1 MTLRFLKQ
9 NILISFFIL
18 LISMSAFGQEI
29 KGLRYFMQ
37 GNAIASSIPYG
48 NNVSAGHYVKSDDAK
63 IYYEVYGK
71 GSPIVVLHGGI
82 VGSPSE
88 MGQLIDSLSQKHQVI
103 SISTRG
109 HGRSE
114 MGNKIPSYEQKAKDV
129 NAVLDKVNKDKVTIV
144 GFSDG
149 AYTGYFF
156 AEQYPDRIE
165 KLVAIG
171 AGEWKKG
178 FREFKMDYKTFS
190 AMDELFWKQQM
201 AIRPEPKRVDEW
213 FSTLSNYYS
222 NLNIDKYILGQI
234 KCPVLVMAGEKDQN
248 APFETV
254 IAAYKMIP
262 NAQLAI
268 IPNAPHPAFLVN
280 FAAVWAD
287 MKPFLDQNN

>member
-1 MTLRFLKQ
+1 MGTTSFLEGDLYHQSTTSLKKMIINFLKQ
-9 NILISFFIL
+9 KTIFSFFIL
-18 LISMSAFGQEI
+18 LISFSVFGQNV

-37 GNAIASSIPYG
+37 GKATASSVPYG
-48 NNVSAGHYVKSDDAK
+48 NNPSAGHYVKSDDAK

-82 VGSPSE
+82 VGSPLE
-88 MGQLIDSLSQKHQVI
+88 MGQMIDSLSQKHQVI

-129 NAVLDKVNKDKVTIV
+129 NAVLEKVTQEKVTIV

-178 FREFKMDYKTFS
+178 FREFKMDYKSFS

-201 AIRPEPKRVDEW
+201 AIRQEPNRIDEW
-213 FSTLSNYYS
+213 FSTLSSY
-222 NLNIDKYILGQI
+222 
-234 KCPVLVMAGEKDQN
+234 
-248 APFETV
+248 
-254 IAAYKMIP
+254 
-262 NAQLAI
+262 
-268 IPNAPHPAFLVN
+268 
-280 FAAVWAD
+280 
-287 MKPFLDQNN
+287 

>member
-1 MTLRFLKQ
+1 MIVRFFRQKKL
-9 NILISFFIL
+9 LSLFIL
-18 LISMSAFGQEI
+18 LISISAFGQDG
-29 KGLRYFMQ
+29 KALRYFMQ
-37 GNAIASSIPYG
+37 GNAVASSIPYG
-48 NNVSAGHYVKSDDAK
+48 NNTSIGKYVQSDDAK

-82 VGSPSE
+82 VGSPLE
-88 MGQLIDSLSQKHQVI
+88 MGQIIDSLAQDHQVI

-114 MGNKIPSYEQKAKDV
+114 MGSKMPTYEQKAKDV
-129 NAVLDKVNKDKVTIV
+129 NAVITKVTKNKVVIL

-156 AEQYPDRIE
+156 AKQYPDRIDR
-165 KLVAIG
+165 LVAIG

-178 FREFKMDYKTFS
+178 FREFKMDYKSFS
-190 AMDELFWKQQM
+190 AMDEVFWKQQL
-201 AIRPEPKRVDEW
+201 AIRPEPKRIDEW
-213 FSTLSNYYS
+213 FSTLSAYYN
-222 NLNIDKYILGQI
+222 NLNIDQSILGAI

-248 APFETV
+248 APLDTV

-262 NAQLAI
+262 TAQLAI

-280 FAAVWAD
+280 FASVWAD
-287 MKPFLDQNN
+287 IKPFLNQNN